1 MGMTWTKA
9 IGCRK
14 HSRVTIQTECADG
27 PWQRKKRKKKVGRFQ
42 FLLYFFIHSKN
53 TKAACTFTLRH
64 KRKVERLAQMFS
76 VKLSNLVEILEENN
90 SMDQSV
96 LFK

>member
-27 PWQRKKRKKKVGRFQ
+27 PWQRKRKKKAEHSLGQFQ
-42 FLLYFFIHSKN
+42 FLLYFFIHSEN
-53 TKAACTFTLRH
+53 TKAAHAFTLRH
-64 KRKVERLAQMFS
+64 KRKVERLAQTGLNYL
-76 VKLSNLVEILEENN
+76 KKRT
-90 SMDQSV
+90 Q
-96 LFK
+96 

>member
-1 MGMTWTKA
+1 MDKSNRLQETQQGNNTNGM
-9 IGCRK
+9 CRW
-14 HSRVTIQTECADG
+14 SVAE
-27 PWQRKKRKKKVGRFQ
+27 KKKKKKKVGRFQ

-96 LFK
+96 LFE